1 MQDVDSGFL
10 EVLDTYMDMVEKQ
23 EEIIYRLSKIVQR
36 QAYEI
41 AHMKNICGFT
51 DEKRR
56 KKLRKLN
63 WHKKLWQN
71 TKNLKI
77 WIKEPAALYAGKRSG
92 NRSFFDE
99 KRCGS

>member
-1 MQDVDSGFL
+1 MQITDQGFL

-51 DEKRR
+51 DEKTPEEIEETQLAQEALA
-56 KKLRKLN
+56 KYEEL
-63 WHKKLWQN
+63 
-71 TKNLKI
+71 KNM
-77 WIKEPAALYAGKRSG
+77 
-92 NRSFFDE
+92 D
-99 KRCGS
+99 

>member
-41 AHMKNICGFT
+41 VHMKSICGFT
-51 DEKRR
+51 DEKTPEEIEETQLAQEALA
-56 KKLRKLN
+56 KYEEL
-63 WHKKLWQN
+63 
-71 TKNLKI
+71 KNM
-77 WIKEPAALYAGKRSG
+77 
-92 NRSFFDE
+92 D
-99 KRCGS
+99 